1 MESKFW
7 LYAYIILGGAVL
19 FAGGYYLGL
28 SGKGGIRVESE
39 NLVPYQKNKESKKE
53 LQQAELKAMSS
64 PASSKV
70 AFDSTVTVKEENYP
84 MQERQR
90 GGIREILDQ
99 FVNETNP
106 VYKYATLAEAMQ
118 QLDPDNLEETLEVFE
133 SIPFGF
139 ESMQEY
145 RMLFYAWSQFD
156 PYGAIDYCK
165 SRASGMGA
173 GFAVSG
179 VLEGWASRSPQEAL
193 AWVEKPENQGMA
205 KLYNFGLIKGW
216 ASTDLEGASEYVMNM
231 EGGDEVE
238 KLAGTLAEFYNKR
251 GFGEA
256 SRWAEEIENPKL
268 KEAAFTKLS
277 RTLARD
283 QPEQMASW
291 LGEHSDKKYATKAF
305 ENLGLRWSETDPESA
320 IDYFSELPEGKNQ
333 ELGVKNI
340 IGNWA
345 KKDPLAAG
353 TWLNEQPAGPRLD
366 SALASYASTVS
377 RDDAGSAMEWA
388 VSISEEKLQQKTIRS
403 VGQEWYRQD
412 KDAVEAWLPESGLS
426 EDLQKS
432 IRNPPKKNWWQ
443 SLRDL

>member
-7 LYAYIILGGAVL
+7 LYAYVTLGGALL

-28 SGKGGIRVESE
+28 SGKADTKIESQ
-39 NLVPYQKNKESKKE
+39 NFVSDQKKKESAKE
-53 LQQAELKAMSS
+53 VQQEELEAITNPISLKT
-64 PASSKV
+64 
-70 AFDSTVTVKEENYP
+70 AFDSSVKVSETNFP
-84 MQERQR
+84 MEERQR
-90 GGIREILDQ
+90 GEIREILDQ

-118 QLDPDNLEETLEVFE
+118 QLNRDNLDETLEVFE
-133 SIPFGF
+133 SITFGF
-139 ESMQEY
+139 ENMQEY
-145 RMLFYAWSQFD
+145 RMLLYAWSQFD
-156 PYGAIDYCK
+156 PYGAIDYCN

-179 VLEGWASRSPQEAL
+179 VLEGWAARNPEEAL
-193 AWVEKPENQGMA
+193 KWVEKPENQGMS

-216 ASTDLEGASEYVMNM
+216 ASADLEGASEYVLTM

-238 KLAGTLAEFYNKR
+238 KLAGTLVEFYNKR
-251 GFGEA
+251 GFGQA
-256 SRWAEEIENPKL
+256 SSWAEKIENPKL

-277 RTLARD
+277 RSLARD

-291 LGEHSDKKYATKAF
+291 LGQHAEHKYATKAF

-320 IDYFSELPEGKNQ
+320 IDYFSALPEGKNQ

>member
-1 MESKFW
+1 MESRFW
-7 LYAYIILGGAVL
+7 LYAYVSLGGAVL
-19 FAGGYYLGL
+19 FASGYYLGL
-28 SGKGGIRVESE
+28 SGE
-39 NLVPYQKNKESKKE
+39 NDTKIEAQKFVSYQNIKESPKD
-53 LQQAELKAMSS
+53 LQRPGLKVVSQP
-64 PASSKV
+64 PASSMG
-70 AFDSTVTVKEENYP
+70 FDSTVDESNNPVE
-84 MQERQR
+84 ERQR

-106 VYKYATLAEAMQ
+106 VYKYATLAEAMK
-118 QLDPDNLEETLEVFE
+118 QLNPDNLEETLEVFE

-139 ESMQEY
+139 ENMQEY
-145 RMLFYAWSQFD
+145 RMLLYAWSQFD

-165 SRASGMGA
+165 SRASGVGA

-291 LGEHSDKKYATKAF
+291 LVEHSDKKYANKAF

-320 IDYFSELPEGKNQ
+320 IDFFSELPEGKNQ

-345 KKDPLAAG
+345 KKDSLAAG

-377 RDDAGSAMEWA
+377 RDDAGSAMDWA

-412 KDAVEAWLPESGLS
+412 KESVEAWLPQSGLS

>member
-7 LYAYIILGGAVL
+7 FYAYVTLGGAVL

-28 SGKGGIRVESE
+28 SGKTDTSIEA
-39 NLVPYQKNKESKKE
+39 QKIVSDQKKKESKKD
-53 LQQAELKAMSS
+53 LQQAGLKAESNEVSS
-64 PASSKV
+64 DMVANSSEKQNE
-70 AFDSTVTVKEENYP
+70 SYYLMEEN
-84 MQERQR
+84 RR
-90 GGIREILDQ
+90 SGIREILDQ

-106 VYKYATLAEAMQ
+106 VYKYATLAEAMK
-118 QLDPDNLEETLEVFE
+118 QLNSDNLDATLEVFE

-139 ESMQEY
+139 ENMQEY
-145 RMLFYAWSQFD
+145 RMLLYAWSQFD

-179 VLEGWASRSPQEAL
+179 VLEGWASRNPREAL

-216 ASTDLEGASEYVMNM
+216 ASKDLDAASEYVMNM

-256 SRWAEEIENPKL
+256 SSWAEKIENPKL

-277 RTLARD
+277 RSLARD
-283 QPEQMASW
+283 KPEQMASW
-291 LGEHSDKKYATKAF
+291 LEQHSDKKYATKAF

-320 IDYFSELPEGKNQ
+320 IDYFSGLAEGKNQ

-377 RDDAGSAMEWA
+377 RDDGGSAMEWA

-412 KDAVEAWLPESGLS
+412 KNAVEAWLPESGLS

>member
-1 MESKFW
+1 MKSKTW
-7 LYAYIILGGAVL
+7 LYAYVSLGGVIL
-19 FAGGYYLGL
+19 FASGYYFGL
-28 SGKGGIRVESE
+28 SGEKDSNIGAQNFAS
-39 NLVPYQKNKESKKE
+39 YQEKKE
-53 LQQAELKAMSS
+53 LKKQPQKKELNAESIASGSKMSFEN
-64 PASSKV
+64 KV
-70 AFDSTVTVKEENYP
+70 GESNNQVEEP
-84 MQERQR
+84 KRS
-90 GGIREILDQ
+90 GFREILDQ
-99 FVNETNP
+99 FVYETNP
-106 VYKYATLAEAMQ
+106 VYKYATLAEAMK
-118 QLDPDNLEETLEVFE
+118 QLNPDNLSETLEVFD

-139 ESMQEY
+139 ENMQEY
-145 RMLFYAWSQFD
+145 RMLLYAWSQFD
-156 PYGAIDYCK
+156 PYGAIGYCK

-173 GFAVSG
+173 GFAVAG
-179 VLEGWASRSPQEAL
+179 VLEGWAARNPQEAL
-193 AWVEKPENQGMA
+193 EWVDKPENQGMA

-216 ASTDLEGASEYVMNM
+216 ASTDLEGASEYVLKM
-231 EGGDEVE
+231 EGGDEVQ
-238 KLAGTLAEFYNKR
+238 KLAGTLSEFYSKR

-283 QPEQMASW
+283 QPQKMASW
-291 LGEHSDKKYATKAF
+291 LEQHAEQKYATKAI

-353 TWLNEQPAGPRLD
+353 TWLNEQPVGPCLD
-366 SALASYASTVS
+366 SALATYASTVS

-412 KDAVEAWLPESGLS
+412 KDAVETWLPESGLS

>member
-1 MESKFW
+1 MESRFW
-7 LYAYIILGGAVL
+7 LYAYVSLGGAVL
-19 FAGGYYLGL
+19 FASGYYLGL
-28 SGKGGIRVESE
+28 SGE
-39 NLVPYQKNKESKKE
+39 NDTKIEAQKFVSYQNIKESPKD
-53 LQQAELKAMSS
+53 LQRPEVKVVSQPS
-64 PASSKV
+64 ASSMG
-70 AFDSTVTVKEENYP
+70 FDSTVDESNNPVK
-84 MQERQR
+84 ERQR

-106 VYKYATLAEAMQ
+106 VYKYATLAEAMK
-118 QLDPDNLEETLEVFE
+118 QLNPDNLEETLEVFE

-139 ESMQEY
+139 ENMQEY
-145 RMLFYAWSQFD
+145 RMLLYAWSQFD

-193 AWVEKPENQGMA
+193 AWVEKPENLGMA

-277 RTLARD
+277 RSLARD

-320 IDYFSELPEGKNQ
+320 IDFFSELPEGKNQ

-345 KKDPLAAG
+345 KKDSLAAG

-412 KDAVEAWLPESGLS
+412 KESVEAWLPQSGLS

>member
-1 MESKFW
+1 MESRFW
-7 LYAYIILGGAVL
+7 LYAYVSLGGAVL
-19 FAGGYYLGL
+19 FASGYYLGL
-28 SGKGGIRVESE
+28 SGE
-39 NLVPYQKNKESKKE
+39 NDTKIEAQKFVSYQNIKESPKD
-53 LQQAELKAMSS
+53 LQRPGVKVVSQPS
-64 PASSKV
+64 ASSMG
-70 AFDSTVTVKEENYP
+70 FDSTVDESNNPVE
-84 MQERQR
+84 ERQR

-106 VYKYATLAEAMQ
+106 VYKYATLAEAMK
-118 QLDPDNLEETLEVFE
+118 QLNPDNLEETLEVFE

-139 ESMQEY
+139 ENMQEY
-145 RMLFYAWSQFD
+145 RMLLYAWSQFD

-268 KEAAFTKLS
+268 KDRK
-277 RTLARD
+277 
-283 QPEQMASW
+283 
-291 LGEHSDKKYATKAF
+291 
-305 ENLGLRWSETDPESA
+305 
-320 IDYFSELPEGKNQ
+320 
-333 ELGVKNI
+333 
-340 IGNWA
+340 
-345 KKDPLAAG
+345 
-353 TWLNEQPAGPRLD
+353 
-366 SALASYASTVS
+366 
-377 RDDAGSAMEWA
+377 
-388 VSISEEKLQQKTIRS
+388 S
-403 VGQEWYRQD
+403 V
-412 KDAVEAWLPESGLS
+412 V
-426 EDLQKS
+426 
-432 IRNPPKKNWWQ
+432 
-443 SLRDL
+443 

>member
-7 LYAYIILGGAVL
+7 LYAYVTLGGALL

-28 SGKGGIRVESE
+28 SGKADTKIESQ
-39 NLVPYQKNKESKKE
+39 NFVSDQKKKESAKE
-53 LQQAELKAMSS
+53 VQQEELEAITNPISLKT
-64 PASSKV
+64 
-70 AFDSTVTVKEENYP
+70 AFDSSVKVSETNFP
-84 MQERQR
+84 MEERQR
-90 GGIREILDQ
+90 GEIREILDQ

-118 QLDPDNLEETLEVFE
+118 QLNRVNLDETLEVFE
-133 SIPFGF
+133 SITFGF
-139 ESMQEY
+139 ENMQEY
-145 RMLFYAWSQFD
+145 RMLLYAWSQFD
-156 PYGAIDYCK
+156 PYGAIDYCN

-179 VLEGWASRSPQEAL
+179 VLEGWAARNPEEAL
-193 AWVEKPENQGMA
+193 KWVEKPENQGMS

-216 ASTDLEGASEYVMNM
+216 ASADLEGASEYVLTM

-238 KLAGTLAEFYNKR
+238 KLAGTLVEFYNKR

-256 SRWAEEIENPKL
+256 SSWAEKIENPKL

-277 RTLARD
+277 RSLARD
-283 QPEQMASW
+283 KPEQMASW
-291 LGEHSDKKYATKAF
+291 LEQHSDKKYATKAF

-320 IDYFSELPEGKNQ
+320 IDYFSGLAEGKNQ

-412 KDAVEAWLPESGLS
+412 KNAVEAWLPESGLS

>member
-1 MESKFW
+1 MESRFW
-7 LYAYIILGGAVL
+7 LYAYVSLGGAVL
-19 FAGGYYLGL
+19 FASGYYLGL
-28 SGKGGIRVESE
+28 SGE
-39 NLVPYQKNKESKKE
+39 NDTKIEAQKFVSYQNIKESPKD
-53 LQQAELKAMSS
+53 LQRPGVKVVSQPS
-64 PASSKV
+64 ASSMG
-70 AFDSTVTVKEENYP
+70 FDSTVDESNKPVE
-84 MQERQR
+84 ERQR

-106 VYKYATLAEAMQ
+106 VYKYATLAEAMK
-118 QLDPDNLEETLEVFE
+118 QLNPDNLEETLEVFE

-139 ESMQEY
+139 ENMQEY
-145 RMLFYAWSQFD
+145 RMLLYAWSQFD

-179 VLEGWASRSPQEAL
+179 VLEGWAARNPQEAL
-193 AWVEKPENQGMA
+193 TWVEKPENQGMA

-277 RTLARD
+277 RSLARD

-320 IDYFSELPEGKNQ
+320 IDFFSELPEGKNQ

-345 KKDPLAAG
+345 KKDSLAAG

-412 KDAVEAWLPESGLS
+412 KESVEAWLPQSGLS

>member
-1 MESKFW
+1 MESRFW
-7 LYAYIILGGAVL
+7 LYAYVSLGGAVL
-19 FAGGYYLGL
+19 FASGYYLGL
-28 SGKGGIRVESE
+28 SGE
-39 NLVPYQKNKESKKE
+39 NDTKIEAQKFVSYQNIKESPKD
-53 LQQAELKAMSS
+53 LQRPGVKVVSQPS
-64 PASSKV
+64 ASSMG
-70 AFDSTVTVKEENYP
+70 FDSTVDESNNPV
-84 MQERQR
+84 QERQR

-106 VYKYATLAEAMQ
+106 VYKYATLAEAMK
-118 QLDPDNLEETLEVFE
+118 QLNPDNLEETLEVFE

-139 ESMQEY
+139 ENMQEY
-145 RMLFYAWSQFD
+145 RMLLYAWSQFD

-179 VLEGWASRSPQEAL
+179 VLEGWASRSPQDAL

-231 EGGDEVE
+231 EGGDELE

-277 RTLARD
+277 RSLARD

-320 IDYFSELPEGKNQ
+320 IDFFSELPEGKNQ

-412 KDAVEAWLPESGLS
+412 KESAEAWLPQSGLS

>member
-1 MESKFW
+1 MKSKTW
-7 LYAYIILGGAVL
+7 LYAYVSLGGVIL
-19 FAGGYYLGL
+19 FASGYYFGL
-28 SGKGGIRVESE
+28 SGEKDSNIGAQNFVS
-39 NLVPYQKNKESKKE
+39 YQNKKE
-53 LQQAELKAMSS
+53 LKKQPQKKGLIAESIASGSKMSFEY
-64 PASSKV
+64 KV
-70 AFDSTVTVKEENYP
+70 GESNNQVEEP
-84 MQERQR
+84 KRS
-90 GGIREILDQ
+90 GFREILDQ
-99 FVNETNP
+99 FVYETNP
-106 VYKYATLAEAMQ
+106 VYKYATLAEAMK
-118 QLDPDNLEETLEVFE
+118 QLNPDNLAETLEVFD

-139 ESMQEY
+139 ENMQEY
-145 RMLFYAWSQFD
+145 RMLLYAWSQFD

-173 GFAVSG
+173 GFAVAG
-179 VLEGWASRSPQEAL
+179 VLEGWAARNPQEAL
-193 AWVEKPENQGMA
+193 EWVDKPENQGMA

-216 ASTDLEGASEYVMNM
+216 ASTDLEGASEYVLKM
-231 EGGDEVE
+231 EGGDEVQ
-238 KLAGTLAEFYNKR
+238 KLAGTLSEFYSKR
-251 GFGEA
+251 GLGEA

-283 QPEQMASW
+283 QPQKMASW
-291 LGEHSDKKYATKAF
+291 LEQHAEQKYATKAF

-353 TWLNEQPAGPRLD
+353 TWLNEQPVGPRLD
-366 SALASYASTVS
+366 SALATYASTVS

-412 KDAVEAWLPESGLS
+412 KDAVETWLPESGLS